1 MSNESIS
8 TNKLTI
14 GYRDP
19 HSEVRVQTDL
29 TFSLQTG
36 EMVCMLGPNGCGK
49 STLLRTLAGLQPA
62 IEGEFRIQNSD
73 VSIQNSDVRSQTSK
87 EVALVLTER
96 LSMDNTTVHD
106 VVAMGRYPYTSFL
119 GGLTD
124 EDERIIAESLE
135 KVGFKNSD
143 VRSQSSDVRN
153 QNSDVRSQS
162 SDVRSQSSDVRSQ
175 SSDVRNQSSDV
186 AKTFFNAHSDGEKQR
201 ILIAKALAQQTPII
215 LLDEPTA
222 HLDLPHRIL
231 VLRLLRQ
238 LAHEQGKT
246 VLISTH
252 ELDLALALSD
262 RILLMTPGK
271 GVQLD
276 TAENLRKSDAFTR
289 AFGMD
294 IFHPLGG

>member
-1 MSNESIS
+1 MSNVSIS
-8 TNKLTI
+8 TNNLSI
-14 GYRDP
+14 GYRFRTGASRP
-19 HSEVRVQTDL
+19 FGEAVVQHDL
-29 TFSLQTG
+29 SFSLYEG

-62 IEGEFRIQNSD
+62 LAGESKVESRKSK
-73 VSIQNSDVRSQTSK
+73 VESQK
-87 EVALVLTER
+87 AIALVLTER
-96 LSMDNTTVHD
+96 LSLENTTVHD

-124 EDERIIAESLE
+124 EDEAIIAQSLQQ
-135 KVGFKNSD
+135 VGFGLSGEAGLSAE
-143 VRSQSSDVRN
+143 RSVFYQPVG
-153 QNSDVRSQS
+153 RS
-162 SDVRSQSSDVRSQ
+162 
-175 SSDVRNQSSDV
+175 
-186 AKTFFNAHSDGEKQR
+186 FFNAHSDGEKQR

-246 VLISTH
+246 ILISTH

-262 RILLMTPGK
+262 RILLMSPK
-271 GVQLD
+271 AQGVQLD
-276 TAENLRKSDAFTR
+276 TAENLKKADAFTS

-294 IFHPLGG
+294 IFHYL

>member
-1 MSNESIS
+1 MSNVSIS
-8 TNKLTI
+8 TNSLTI
-14 GYRDP
+14 GYRIASGTEYP
-19 HSEVRVQTDL
+19 VQTDL
-29 TFSLQTG
+29 NFSLHTG

-49 STLLRTLAGLQPA
+49 STLLHTLAGLQPA
-62 IEGEFRIQNSD
+62 LSGEYKIQNTASRPEK
-73 VSIQNSDVRSQTSK
+73 S
-87 EVALVLTER
+87 VALVLTER

-119 GGLTD
+119 GGLSEQD
-124 EDERIIAESLE
+124 EEIIAVSLQA
-135 KVGFKNSD
+135 VGFDLGALNSTL
-143 VRSQSSDVRN
+143 SP
-153 QNSDVRSQS
+153 
-162 SDVRSQSSDVRSQ
+162 
-175 SSDVRNQSSDV
+175 
-186 AKTFFNAHSDGEKQR
+186 FNAHSDGEKQR

-231 VLRLLRQ
+231 ILRLLRQ

-262 RILLMTPGK
+262 RILLMSPAGR
-271 GVQLD
+271 GIQLD
-276 TAENLRKSDAFTR
+276 TPETLKKADAFTS

-294 IFHPLGG
+294 IFSPLG

>member
-1 MSNESIS
+1 MSNVSIS

-14 GYRDP
+14 GYGATVVQRDL
-19 HSEVRVQTDL
+19 S
-29 TFSLQTG
+29 FSLNAG

-62 IEGEFRIQNSD
+62 LSGEYTHSD
-73 VSIQNSDVRSQTSK
+73 AKNI
-87 EVALVLTER
+87 ALVLTER

-106 VVAMGRYPYTSFL
+106 VVALGRYPYSSFL
-119 GGLTD
+119 DGLKK
-124 EDERIIAESLE
+124 EDEEIIAKSLE
-135 KVGFKNSD
+135 QVGFDLSTFNFHLS
-143 VRSQSSDVRN
+143 
-153 QNSDVRSQS
+153 
-162 SDVRSQSSDVRSQ
+162 
-175 SSDVRNQSSDV
+175 
-186 AKTFFNAHSDGEKQR
+186 FFNAHSDGEKQR

-231 VLRLLRQ
+231 ILRLLRT

-246 VLISTH
+246 ILISTH

-271 GVQLD
+271 GIQLD
-276 TAENLRKSDAFTR
+276 TAANLKKANAFTS

-294 IFHPLGG
+294 IFNPLGEE

>member
-1 MSNESIS
+1 MSNVSIS

-14 GYRDP
+14 GYGEAVIQ
-19 HSEVRVQTDL
+19 SGLSFALNE
-29 TFSLQTG
+29 G

-62 IEGEFRIQNSD
+62 LSGEFTHCDAKNI
-73 VSIQNSDVRSQTSK
+73 
-87 EVALVLTER
+87 ALVLTER
-96 LSMDNTTVHD
+96 LSMENTTVHD

-119 GGLTD
+119 GGLTATD
-124 EDERIIAESLE
+124 EATIDEALQQ
-135 KVGFKNSD
+135 VGFADMS
-143 VRSQSSDVRN
+143 VRE
-153 QNSDVRSQS
+153 
-162 SDVRSQSSDVRSQ
+162 
-175 SSDVRNQSSDV
+175 
-186 AKTFFNAHSDGEKQR
+186 TMFNAHSDGEKQR

-238 LAHEQGKT
+238 LAHEQQKT

-262 RILLMTPGK
+262 RILLMTPRK
-271 GVQLD
+271 GIQLD
-276 TAENLRKSDAFTR
+276 TAETLKKADAFTS

-294 IFHPLGG
+294 IFSPLG

>member
-1 MSNESIS
+1 
-8 TNKLTI
+8 
-14 GYRDP
+14 
-19 HSEVRVQTDL
+19 
-29 TFSLQTG
+29 
-36 EMVCMLGPNGCGK
+36 
-49 STLLRTLAGLQPA
+49 
-62 IEGEFRIQNSD
+62 
-73 VSIQNSDVRSQTSK
+73 
-87 EVALVLTER
+87 VLTER

-124 EDERIIAESLE
+124 EDETIIEEALRQ
-135 KVGFKNSD
+135 VGFAEPA
-143 VRSQSSDVRN
+143 
-153 QNSDVRSQS
+153 
-162 SDVRSQSSDVRSQ
+162 
-175 SSDVRNQSSDV
+175 V
-186 AKTFFNAHSDGEKQR
+186 AETMFNAHSDGEKQR
-201 ILIAKALAQQTPII
+201 ILIAKAIAQQTPII

-231 VLRLLRQ
+231 ILRLLRN

-276 TAENLRKSDAFTR
+276 TAANLKKANAFTS
-289 AFGMD
+289 AFSMD
-294 IFHPLGG
+294 IFNPLG

>member
-1 MSNESIS
+1 
-8 TNKLTI
+8 
-14 GYRDP
+14 
-19 HSEVRVQTDL
+19 
-29 TFSLQTG
+29 
-36 EMVCMLGPNGCGK
+36 MLGPNGCGK

-62 IEGEFRIQNSD
+62 LAGTYSQSS
-73 VSIQNSDVRSQTSK
+73 VSEQSERSK
-87 EVALVLTER
+87 NIALVLTER
-96 LSMDNTTVHD
+96 LSMENTTVHD

-124 EDERIIAESLE
+124 KDERIIEESLAQ
-135 KVGFKNSD
+135 VGFAPSHQGEG
-143 VRSQSSDVRN
+143 RGGATS
-153 QNSDVRSQS
+153 
-162 SDVRSQSSDVRSQ
+162 
-175 SSDVRNQSSDV
+175 
-186 AKTFFNAHSDGEKQR
+186 FFNAHSDGEKQR

-231 VLRLLRQ
+231 VLRLLRS

-246 VLISTH
+246 ILISTH

-271 GVQLD
+271 GVQID
-276 TAENLRKSDAFTR
+276 TAENLKKSGAFMT

-294 IFHPLGG
+294 IFNPLG

>member
-1 MSNESIS
+1 MSNVSIS

-14 GYRDP
+14 GYTSSRQ
-19 HSEVRVQTDL
+19 HSAVSTQTVVQSDL
-29 TFSLQTG
+29 TFSLNEG

-49 STLLRTLAGLQPA
+49 STLLRTLAGLQPPLS
-62 IEGEFRIQNSD
+62 GEYKLTAK
-73 VSIQNSDVRSQTSK
+73 SQEPKAKS
-87 EVALVLTER
+87 VALVLTEK

-124 EDERIIAESLE
+124 NDEQIISESLQQ
-135 KVGFKNSD
+135 VGFDLS
-143 VRSQSSDVRN
+143 
-153 QNSDVRSQS
+153 
-162 SDVRSQSSDVRSQ
+162 
-175 SSDVRNQSSDV
+175 
-186 AKTFFNAHSDGEKQR
+186 TFNFHLSAFNAHSDGEKQR
-201 ILIAKALAQQTPII
+201 ILIAKALAQQTPVI

-231 VLRLLRQ
+231 ILRLLRR

-262 RILLMTPGK
+262 RILLMSK
-271 GVQLD
+271 SSYYLD
-276 TAENLRKSDAFTR
+276 TADHLRQTDAFTT

-294 IFHPLGG
+294 IFNPLN

>member
-1 MSNESIS
+1 
-8 TNKLTI
+8 
-14 GYRDP
+14 
-19 HSEVRVQTDL
+19 
-29 TFSLQTG
+29 
-36 EMVCMLGPNGCGK
+36 
-49 STLLRTLAGLQPA
+49 
-62 IEGEFRIQNSD
+62 
-73 VSIQNSDVRSQTSK
+73 
-87 EVALVLTER
+87 
-96 LSMDNTTVHD
+96 MDNTTVHD

-119 GGLTD
+119 GGLTA

-135 KVGFKNSD
+135 KVGF
-143 VRSQSSDVRN
+143 
-153 QNSDVRSQS
+153 QNSE
-162 SDVRSQSSDVRSQ
+162 
-175 SSDVRNQSSDV
+175 V

-276 TAENLRKSDAFTR
+276 TAENLRKTDAFTR

>member
-1 MSNESIS
+1 MSNVSIS
-8 TNKLTI
+8 TNSLTI
-14 GYRDP
+14 GYRIASGTEYP
-19 HSEVRVQTDL
+19 VQTDL
-29 TFSLQTG
+29 NFSLHTG

-49 STLLRTLAGLQPA
+49 STLLHTLAGLQPA
-62 IEGEFRIQNSD
+62 LLGEYKIQNSD
-73 VSIQNSDVRSQTSK
+73 RPEKS
-87 EVALVLTER
+87 VALVLTER

-119 GGLTD
+119 GGLSEQD
-124 EDERIIAESLE
+124 EQIIAESLE
-135 KVGFKNSD
+135 AVGFDLLAFNS
-143 VRSQSSDVRN
+143 SHSP
-153 QNSDVRSQS
+153 
-162 SDVRSQSSDVRSQ
+162 
-175 SSDVRNQSSDV
+175 
-186 AKTFFNAHSDGEKQR
+186 FNAHSDGEKQR

-231 VLRLLRQ
+231 ILRLLRQ

-262 RILLMTPGK
+262 RILLMSPAGR
-271 GVQLD
+271 GIQLD
-276 TAENLRKSDAFTR
+276 TPEALKKADAFTS

-294 IFHPLGG
+294 IFSPLG

>member
-1 MSNESIS
+1 MASGTE
-8 TNKLTI
+8 
-14 GYRDP
+14 YP
-19 HSEVRVQTDL
+19 VQTDL
-29 TFSLQTG
+29 NFSLLTG

-62 IEGEFRIQNSD
+62 LSGEYKIQNSD
-73 VSIQNSDVRSQTSK
+73 RPEKS
-87 EVALVLTER
+87 VALVLTER

-119 GGLTD
+119 GGLS
-124 EDERIIAESLE
+124 EQDERIIAESLE
-135 KVGFKNSD
+135 AVGFDLLALNS
-143 VRSQSSDVRN
+143 SHSP
-153 QNSDVRSQS
+153 
-162 SDVRSQSSDVRSQ
+162 
-175 SSDVRNQSSDV
+175 
-186 AKTFFNAHSDGEKQR
+186 FNAHSDGEKQR

-231 VLRLLRQ
+231 ILRLLRQ
-238 LAHEQGKT
+238 LSHEQGKT

-262 RILLMTPGK
+262 RILLMSPAGR
-271 GVQLD
+271 GIQLD
-276 TAENLRKSDAFTR
+276 TPEALKKADAFTS

-294 IFHPLGG
+294 IFSPLG

>member
-1 MSNESIS
+1 MSSVSIS

-14 GYRDP
+14 GY
-19 HSEVRVQTDL
+19 SVQNAQYSVQTDL
-29 TFSLQTG
+29 NFSLNAG

-62 IEGEFRIQNSD
+62 LSGEYWIQNAETR
-73 VSIQNSDVRSQTSK
+73 QASK

-119 GGLTD
+119 GGLTA
-124 EDERIIAESLE
+124 EDERVIDESLRQ
-135 KVGFKNSD
+135 VGFGD
-143 VRSQSSDVRN
+143 LE
-153 QNSDVRSQS
+153 
-162 SDVRSQSSDVRSQ
+162 
-175 SSDVRNQSSDV
+175 V
-186 AKTFFNAHSDGEKQR
+186 ANTFFNNHSDGEKQR

-231 VLRLLRQ
+231 VLRLLRT

-262 RILLMTPGK
+262 RILLMTPKK
-271 GVQLD
+271 GIQLD
-276 TAENLRKSDAFTR
+276 TAEKLKQADAFTS
-289 AFGMD
+289 AFSMD
-294 IFHPLGG
+294 IFNPLG